1 MLPRRYCCRE
11 RSYIWSGPGPAG
23 LPDGPTGAPAPDGS
37 AGSGWRASCSSRARC
52 SLSRCCVC
60 PVSSCTATSCCCTAR
75 RSVRMSPRSWIRYA
89 CCAPSACWT
98 ARTTAR
104 SESRS
109 AARAASLLARSAWR
123 AWTWSSTFRTSPRR
137 AQPATS
143 PSAKTTGLRPD
154 ERVPAPDDLKLVAAV
169 LRPGGLV
176 VSVHERPFLAPRLG
190 LDAARVD
197 AVTHE
202 VLLARL
208 GAPVA
213 EREVVF
219 VRAALV
225 AVPVDPDAEVGV
237 GLQDGDLL
245 VERPGV
251 VRANVRLVVV
261 EMDHRRQ
268 HGAHG
273 LGGAP
278 ECGQRIG
285 LARPRLAVRFLT
297 RPAGLLLPRQTLGPG
312 LRCRGRVG
320 VGLRGQLLDGL
331 FPAARAGEH

>member
-1 MLPRRYCCRE
+1 M
-11 RSYIWSGPGPAG
+11 
-23 LPDGPTGAPAPDGS
+23 
-37 AGSGWRASCSSRARC
+37 
-52 SLSRCCVC
+52 
-60 PVSSCTATSCCCTAR
+60 
-75 RSVRMSPRSWIRYA
+75 
-89 CCAPSACWT
+89 
-98 ARTTAR
+98 
-104 SESRS
+104 
-109 AARAASLLARSAWR
+109 
-123 AWTWSSTFRTSPRR
+123 
-137 AQPATS
+137 
-143 PSAKTTGLRPD
+143 
-154 ERVPAPDDLKLVAAV
+154 
-169 LRPGGLV
+169 
-176 VSVHERPFLAPRLG
+176 SVHERPFLAPRLG

-251 VRANVRLVVV
+251 VRANVRLDVV

-297 RPAGLLLPRQTLGPG
+297 RPAGLLLPRQTLGLG

-331 FPAARAGEH
+331 FPAARAGDPMPSPDFQFPQTATAGLAAPGWRPRFPDHLYVAFTSAVAFSPTDTMPLTIRAKAPMALQSLISLAVVVVVLARVINILPT